1 MQSITTLG
9 SYGLN
14 NVSVF
19 AFTGQV
25 TGALLANS
33 GAAQFADYLAGAP
46 VETQYYTLIPQNDGR
61 SIYYGGFAQ
70 DQWNIRPNLTVSYG
84 LRYEFHP
91 AYHDANGAIGNFDPS
106 TPGTGSVIY
115 PAGHQNLLDPSF
127 LATFDGCGYGPSS
140 TPYAQCT
147 PVLSNSEAHLPSSLR
162 HSQKDR
168 ILPRFGLAWRPFNDD
183 KTAVRA
189 GFGVYNTTLLGSI
202 FFAMTDSLQA
212 ATLSFQNS
220 MTPNGLAYM
229 WPQTSPGTGLATPV
243 YGSSSFNT
251 ADKIDWKDPYSMQ
264 WNVSIDHQ
272 FQGNIGARISY
283 IAMTTDD
290 LVWTPDL
297 NAMSYSS
304 TTPAL
309 QRPLT
314 DRPFPNWGAINSHL
328 PGAQA
333 NYESLQMEVNHRTR
347 SGFTFDSAY
356 TWAKNLAD
364 NVGTGASGFQSEN
377 GGNSSQSTYLHSP
390 KIDYG
395 DVNGTRRHRW
405 INTGVYELPFGR
417 GRKFAADANRLE
429 DAIVGGWQLSSIFLW
444 QTGPYL
450 TPYIP
455 ASDADPSGTGSGIL
469 YGSDQRP
476 DVVGKIRPA
485 HQNRNQWVNPQAFA
499 CPSNSGY
506 TTSSFAGNA
515 CGVGVTSNP
524 IGRFGNAS
532 IGDIE
537 GPGTAN
543 WSAGASK
550 RIAITERVQLR
561 SEVTFTNVLNHT
573 NLSDPLL
580 DITNPNFGKITS
592 ARGSD
597 FGGNRT
603 GQISMRLE
611 F

>member
-1 MQSITTLG
+1 
-9 SYGLN
+9 
-14 NVSVF
+14 
-19 AFTGQV
+19 
-25 TGALLANS
+25 
-33 GAAQFADYLAGAP
+33 
-46 VETQYYTLIPQNDGR
+46 
-61 SIYYGGFAQ
+61 
-70 DQWNIRPNLTVSYG
+70 
-84 LRYEFHP
+84 
-91 AYHDANGAIGNFDPS
+91 
-106 TPGTGSVIY
+106 
-115 PAGHQNLLDPSF
+115 
-127 LATFDGCGYGPSS
+127 
-140 TPYAQCT
+140 
-147 PVLSNSEAHLPSSLR
+147 LR

-168 ILPRFGLAWRPFNDD
+168 LLPRFGLAWRPFNDD

-229 WPQTSPGTGLATPV
+229 WPQTSPGTGLGTPV

-264 WNVSIDHQ
+264 WNVSIDHK
-272 FQGNIGARISY
+272 FQRNIGARISY
-283 IAMTTDD
+283 IAMKTDD

-328 PGAQA
+328 LGAQA
-333 NYESLQMEVNHRTR
+333 NYESLQMEANHRTR
-347 SGFTFDSAY
+347 SGSTFDSAY

-485 HQNRNQWVNPQAFA
+485 HQNRNQWVNPQALA

-506 TTSSFAGNA
+506 TTSSYAGNA

-543 WSAGASK
+543 WSTGASK